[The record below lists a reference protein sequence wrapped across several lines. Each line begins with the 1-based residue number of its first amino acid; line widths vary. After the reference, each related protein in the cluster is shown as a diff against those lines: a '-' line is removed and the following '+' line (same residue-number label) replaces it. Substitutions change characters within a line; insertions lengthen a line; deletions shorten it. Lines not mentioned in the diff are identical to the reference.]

1 MSRQPNFEVLPAD
14 LFDSYIPDASRASGL
29 RGQVLARVNDA
40 GLLVGEWRIAV
51 NGREDITVSF
61 SGAQIYDTPEL
72 SGYDFTMEQLPRGL
86 NLLPNRIS
94 SDWIN
99 LHVAVSERKVPVS
112 HCSDNCLN
120 ETSVETA
127 QLIVV

>member
-1 MSRQPNFEVLPAD
+1 
-14 LFDSYIPDASRASGL
+14 
-29 RGQVLARVNDA
+29 
-40 GLLVGEWRIAV
+40 V

-72 SGYDFTMEQLPRGL
+72 SGYDFTIEQPPRGL

-99 LHVAVSERKVPVS
+99 LHVAVSERKVAVS

-120 ETSVETA
+120 ETSYLEAARGPTEA
-127 QLIVV
+127 SKLEACFR